1 MWFGK
6 KGLTLLV
13 AATGAYQLYR
23 RTRKPEELL
32 GFSSL
37 TVSQESDRLI
47 LQGKTTLEKE
57 MKLSV
62 EGPSYATTWQGTA
75 SDGCLTAILP
85 PAPSGAYRFILTRR
99 KQSIRGSF
107 RID

>member
-1 MWFGK
+1 MFK

-37 TVSQESDRLI
+37 TVSNEPDRLI
-47 LQGKTTLEKE
+47 LRGKTTLEKE
-57 MKLSV
+57 VRLSV
-62 EGPSYATTWQGTA
+62 EGPSYSHTWQGVA
-75 SDGCLTAILP
+75 NEGWLTAVLP
-85 PAPSGAYRFILTRR
+85 PAPSGAFHFILARR